1 MEKNRPVYDTIIAM
15 NFLPPRPVLLV
26 RGEIMENVVSM
37 EKVNKAFLP
46 GVRVIDN
53 LSFSVQKGEI
63 IGILGPNGAGKTTT
77 IRLLK
82 GVIYPDAG
90 EIRVAGFDP
99 VAAGD
104 EVRKRCGVLT
114 ESAGLYEHMTARENL
129 LFFAELYGVTEP
141 VQQAERLLAEFGLA
155 EAARKKVGT
164 FSTGMK
170 KRLGIAKALLH
181 NPEILFLDEPTTGLD
196 PEGSRD
202 LLNYITELNRE
213 YRVTILLATHLLKQ
227 VQDFGH
233 RFLFIEKGRLLE
245 SGSFAELEAKYL
257 REITLKVETGLAVP
271 GDEFAGFPVVKKD
284 HGYLW
289 FRLENKDAVPRL
301 LEKVLAVAPVY
312 SAVITGRDLETIY
325 FKIREEKQ

>member
-1 MEKNRPVYDTIIAM
+1 
-15 NFLPPRPVLLV
+15 
-26 RGEIMENVVSM
+26 MENVISM

-46 GVRVIDN
+46 GVRVIDD

-63 IGILGPNGAGKTTT
+63 VGILGPNGAGKTTT
-77 IRLLK
+77 IRLLN

-90 EIRVAGFDP
+90 RICVAGFDP
-99 VAAGD
+99 VTAGD
-104 EVRKRCGVLT
+104 EIRKRCGVLT

-129 LFFAELYGVTEP
+129 LFFAELYGVAEP
-141 VQQAERLLAEFGLA
+141 VRQAERLLAEFGLA
-155 EAARKKVGT
+155 DAARKKVGT

-227 VQDFGH
+227 VQDFGD

-245 SGSFAELEAKYL
+245 NGS
-257 REITLKVETGLAVP
+257 
-271 GDEFAGFPVVKKD
+271 FAGFPVVNREP
-284 HGYLW
+284 GYLW
-289 FRLENKDAVPRL
+289 FRLASKDAVPRL
-301 LEKVLAVAPVY
+301 LEKILATTPVY

-325 FKIREEKQ
+325 FIIREEKR